1 MLIYITFLHTAFSVL
16 HVVGYTD
23 EEALYCT
30 ERNRATAFDES
41 SPYCSIIGM
50 IINSLAY
57 SQAHEDE
64 NFAHNSTIKC

>member
-1 MLIYITFLHTAFSVL
+1 MLVYITFFRIVLSVL

-41 SPYCSIIGM
+41 SPYCSIIGTCPFLLGTK
-50 IINSLAY
+50 SSVAK
-57 SQAHEDE
+57 QRH
-64 NFAHNSTIKC
+64 